1 MFQAGVEHLARMAHS
16 RRKFVARG
24 KPCTIWRTTGADCSA
39 MLKRITRPST
49 TMRPNERSSR
59 L

>member
-1 MFQAGVEHLARMAHS
+1 MEHLARMAHS